1 MAEFNLAPFLS
12 YCAENGIAVPPA
24 APQQLALYG
33 NLLLEWNQKINLT
46 AITDPQE
53 IVLKHFTDCAA
64 LLRFLPLKPGQS
76 LIDVGTGAGFPGA
89 VLKILVPQ
97 AKVTLLDG
105 HAKRFLFLNDF
116 MQQSGLTCQTLH
128 SRAELAAKQP
138 EYREQF
144 QYATARAVAALPT
157 LLEYC
162 LPFVKPGGLFAAM
175 TGPGAGEEAAAAANA
190 AGLLGGSPAAVQTY
204 TLPGELERA
213 VVTVKKISQTSAKYP
228 RASAKITKQPL

>member
-76 LIDVGTGAGFPGA
+76 LIDVGTGAG
-89 VLKILVPQ
+89 
-97 AKVTLLDG
+97 
-105 HAKRFLFLNDF
+105 
-116 MQQSGLTCQTLH
+116 
-128 SRAELAAKQP
+128 
-138 EYREQF
+138 
-144 QYATARAVAALPT
+144 
-157 LLEYC
+157 
-162 LPFVKPGGLFAAM
+162 
-175 TGPGAGEEAAAAANA
+175 EEAAAAANA